1 MQRRTYVL
9 VFVNSFAHFCH
20 DCVWEGRYEKGVK
33 EHQHRSAKQSFWL
46 ISSLLVKKRSSSKV
60 FWTQILT
67 SDQHNLILK
76 FWTLSFFCPYL
87 ISPCR
92 SETPQ
97 IPKATSLKQI
107 GSGRIRRPGLIS
119 SHQSTNFISLPGKR
133 SGHGTSIHLCDT
145 YWLEFVDHFLDGFL
159 NFCISQHYVTFKF
172 VFLQQGLSHD
182 TSNSDFQDTSLI
194 HLVPSPARS
203 QRREMW
209 DRWIFPFC
217 SGLRYQELW
226 LRLIWQATCQR
237 IEHIF

>member
-9 VFVNSFAHFCH
+9 VFMNSFAHFCH

-60 FWTQILT
+60 EDTDLT
-67 SDQHNLILK
+67 SDQHNFILES
-76 FWTLSFFCPYL
+76 WTLIFFVHIWFL
-87 ISPCR
+87 PCR
-92 SETPQ
+92 SEKPPNPQ
-97 IPKATSLKQI
+97 GHFSEADWKWTDPKA
-107 GSGRIRRPGLIS
+107 R
-119 SHQSTNFISLPGKR
+119 SHQFPSVCKFYRFTWQTIWSWNVNQSVWYILARICWIFLGWFFKLVYLSTLCHIQ
-133 SGHGTSIHLCDT
+133 IH
-145 YWLEFVDHFLDGFL
+145 V
-159 NFCISQHYVTFKF
+159 Q
-172 VFLQQGLSHD
+172 QQGLSHD

-237 IEHIF
+237 IEHII

>member
-9 VFVNSFAHFCH
+9 VFMNSFAHFCH

-46 ISSLLVKKRSSSKV
+46 ISSLLVKKGCSSKV
-60 FWTQILT
+60 EDTDLT
-67 SDQHNLILK
+67 SDQHNLMLES
-76 FWTLSFFCPYL
+76 WTLIFFVHIWFL
-87 ISPCR
+87 PCR
-92 SETPQ
+92 SEKPQ
-97 IPKATSLKQI
+97 MPKATSLKQI

-119 SHQSTNFISLPGKR
+119 SHQSANFIGLPGKW
-133 SGHGTSIHLCDT
+133 SGHATSINLCDT
-145 YWLEFVDHFLDGFL
+145 YWLEFVEYFLDAFL
-159 NFCISQHYVTFKF
+159 NLFICQHYVTFKF

-209 DRWIFPFC
+209 DRWIFPCC

-226 LRLIWQATCQR
+226 LWLIWQATFQR
-237 IEHIF
+237 IEHI

>member
-9 VFVNSFAHFCH
+9 VFMNSFAHFCH

-60 FWTQILT
+60 FWTQIWHQIST
-67 SDQHNLILK
+67 ISSWNPGPW
-76 FWTLSFFCPYL
+76 FFLSIFDFCHVVPKK
-87 ISPCR
+87 
-92 SETPQ
+92 PQ

-119 SHQSTNFISLPGKR
+119 SHQSANFISLPGKR
-133 SGHGTSIHLCDT
+133 SGHGTSINLCDT
-145 YWLEFVDHFLDGFL
+145 YWLEFVEYLLDSFL
-159 NFCISQHYVTFKF
+159 NLFICQHYVTFK
-172 VFLQQGLSHD
+172 LQQQGLSHD

-217 SGLRYQELW
+217 SGLREQKLW
-226 LRLIWQATCQR
+226 LRLIWQATFQR
-237 IEHIF
+237 KEHII